1 MIKIE
6 IIPLCMFLI
15 KKHVFSYFG
24 QAQTYQNKSDPLC
37 RGKGKLNN
45 SVTTLWSWHRIKGI
59 FNLYKRILVI
69 KQATL
74 SIQKIIPLDPL
85 YLISIHLII
94 QSCHFLHFTTQH
106 RHALLY
112 YTKSQIFLSTLH
124 PVRIW
129 AHFVEWVRFQTSA
142 VTQFVRFLYIVWK
155 MITCG
160 ATRCAACYHFSDYKI
175 FWSNHHRVSFGGGLP
190 SRRD

>member
-124 PVRIW
+124 PLRIW
-129 AHFVEWVRFQTSA
+129 VYAFRWMSAFSNQCCHTICSFFVYSLKNDNMWRNALRRLLS
-142 VTQFVRFLYIVWK
+142 FL
-155 MITCG
+155 
-160 ATRCAACYHFSDYKI
+160 R
-175 FWSNHHRVSFGGGLP
+175 L
-190 SRRD
+190 